1 MSYRFMR
8 LIVFFDLPT
17 LTDKDRREYRR
28 FRKLLITNGFVMMQE
43 SVYTRMVL
51 NQNVEKSVLGILK
64 KNKPD
69 VGMVQAIAVT
79 EKQFAHMENISG
91 TFKTDIIDT
100 DERVV
105 IL

>member
-1 MSYRFMR
+1 MR

-28 FRKLLITNGFVMMQE
+28 FRKLLITNGFVMLQE

-51 NQNVEKSVLGILK
+51 NQSIEKSVIDLLR

-79 EKQFAHMENISG
+79 ERQFANMENISG
-91 TFKTDIIDT
+91 VFQTDVIDT
-100 DERVV
+100 DERLV